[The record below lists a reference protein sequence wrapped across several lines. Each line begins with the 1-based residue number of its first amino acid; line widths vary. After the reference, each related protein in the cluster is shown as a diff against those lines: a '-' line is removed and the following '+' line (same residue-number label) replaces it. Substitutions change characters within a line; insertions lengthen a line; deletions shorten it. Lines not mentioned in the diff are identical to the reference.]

1 MPGDRNLFIHIPTAG
16 DHYSPRTGS
25 AAMSVIYKLSCEHAA
40 RGGETRVVVGRGTC
54 VGYPPYPVGTVVEA
68 DLPAWIP
75 PRRKRAL
82 DALAGRLFSRRP
94 FTGGAYAPAADA
106 IGPGS
111 RATVFVHTVAPA
123 VPYLRRLLP
132 DVRIC
137 LYIHNQ
143 VLGRYGRREME
154 SLLRACDVVIG
165 VSKFIADDFESRL
178 GRRDGKVRYLLNGV
192 DTEQFSPGPC
202 ANREGI
208 PTIAFVGRV
217 LPVKG
222 VDLLFRAAVLLAQ
235 QGLSFRVRIVGSENN
250 SATATLS
257 DYERSLREIA
267 EPLKGMV
274 DFQPCVSRERVP
286 NEYRRADILC
296 VPSTWDEPC
305 PLALL
310 EGMASGLPIVASR
323 RGGIPELGGDSVLYF
338 DPPDVEA
345 LAGHLAMLISDGPAR
360 AEWGAKSR
368 KKALASTW
376 AVRYTQLLDVLEG

>member
-1 MPGDRNLFIHIPTAG
+1 MAVKDQLFIHVPTAG

-40 RGGETRVVVGRGTC
+40 RGGETHVVVGRGTC
-54 VGYPPYPVGTVVEA
+54 VGYPPYPVGKVVEA

-75 PRRKRAL
+75 PRHKRAA
-82 DALAGRLFSRRP
+82 DAVLGRLFCLRP
-94 FTGGAYAPAADA
+94 FTGGAYSPVADA
-106 IGPGS
+106 IARDT
-111 RATVFVHTVAPA
+111 RATVFVHTIAPA

-132 DVRIC
+132 NARIC

-154 SLLRACDVVIG
+154 SLVRACDVVIG
-165 VSKFIADDFESRL
+165 VSKFIADDFEMRL
-178 GRRDGKVRYLLNGV
+178 GRPDKKVRYLLNGV
-192 DTEQFSPGPC
+192 DTGEFSPAPRTKGGEP
-202 ANREGI
+202 A
-208 PTIAFVGRV
+208 TIAFVGRV

-222 VDLLFRAAVLLAQ
+222 VDLLLRAANLLAGR
-235 QGLSFRVRIVGSENN
+235 GLDFRIRIVGSENN
-250 SATATLS
+250 SAAAPLS
-257 DYERSLREIA
+257 TYERSLREIA
-267 EPLKGMV
+267 APLGAKV
-274 DFQPCVSRERVP
+274 EFHPCVPREQVP
-286 NEYRRADILC
+286 DEYRRADILC

-338 DPPDVEA
+338 DPPDVEV
-345 LAGHLAMLISDGPAR
+345 LAGHLAMLVSDMRAR
-360 AEWGAKSR
+360 NLWGEKSR

-376 AVRYTQLLDVLEG
+376 SDRYMQLLDVLKS